1 MNVLILSHKPPFPI
15 IDGGCF
21 AMTQF
26 LKNISS
32 IETIEKIEY
41 FSIHTYKHPFITE
54 EFPEIKNVNF
64 SSSFVDTKIYFIDAL
79 ISFIKFKEPYKEDF
93 QHMISSYEN
102 SNYQRIWQIQN
113 HIF

>member
-41 FSIHTYKHPFITE
+41 FSIHTHKHPFITE
-54 EFPEIKNVNF
+54 EFPEIKNINF

-79 ISFIKFKEPYKEDF
+79 ISFIKFNVCHYLIPRFHYFNLFLKFY
-93 QHMISSYEN
+93 
-102 SNYQRIWQIQN
+102 
-113 HIF
+113 IFLI